1 MRMKMRKFKVKVN
14 GKEYEVE
21 IEEIV
26 SAPDQEKPAEN
37 VDSESNESSK
47 EGVNENSDNAEK

>member
-1 MRMKMRKFKVKVN
+1 MRKFKVKVN

-26 SAPDQEKPAEN
+26 SDPEEEKNSDESKKENPDTDEEKTEN
-37 VDSESNESSK
+37 VSEK
-47 EGVNENSDNAEK
+47 A

>member
-37 VDSESNESSK
+37 VASEHSSCFCAQFC
-47 EGVNENSDNAEK
+47 V